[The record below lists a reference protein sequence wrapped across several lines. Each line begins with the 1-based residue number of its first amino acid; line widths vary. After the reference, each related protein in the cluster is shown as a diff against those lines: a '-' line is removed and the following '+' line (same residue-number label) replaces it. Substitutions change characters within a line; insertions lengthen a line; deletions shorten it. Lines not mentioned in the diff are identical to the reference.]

1 MNARHDCHCDPFVLL
16 VDVDPCFSDCE
27 PMPYTSNRSKSSSR
41 FGLRFFTRTLTLLI
55 PVLATQFAWG
65 QNVVR
70 PLSTDPIGKTPSIIG
85 LNSGNYM
92 PGSNNSSFWRWTGVN
107 GARIFTSAPNIEQV
121 DDISGHG
128 DGVNSQSSF
137 LARREAVRSN
147 PTDPSLIN
155 FSVFEDGYRNNDS
168 GFINFDHA
176 YGDLANNGIS
186 QLAIINRTAG
196 QYPMVQDDSAAGWAD
211 RWEHW
216 QHFYAQAYY
225 LGSNHDV
232 ERFSMYNE
240 PDQGSQSVTQADYLL
255 RLQLASDAIQS
266 ALGDVNRDFGKSLT
280 ANVIAPITAG
290 SANEYFART
299 DNSDTRDDNQGWGEL
314 VINNLNTNFLGQ
326 VDTNFQLIHTYG
338 YQQYNADGRE
348 YAADLNFIK
357 NEVARDISQNNLI
370 GEVNVA
376 LTEFNV
382 HSNGVFD
389 TRTDDLNTPSRFA
402 RLGGIFA
409 GLANEQVD
417 ELYLFKFDSNAEDAD
432 LQKNAIFTNSRFDA
446 SYDVGGATKAAGVLQ
461 LFTKGFAGGQDLLGV
476 SETTNNLEVATSYNA
491 SKDAFYMLSANES
504 SSQNRSLTFD
514 LSALGVE
521 PGAIVQIEEVSEGK
535 MAEVTHR
542 IVVPSD
548 MMINVDQAS
557 ESVLLLSVP
566 RTAADHLVDLTASVD
581 ATVRAGNN
589 INSNAGSS
597 DNIFVRNVADGPDGR
612 SVGLIQFDTTGI
624 TEVVAVERAVLQLH
638 GEISEGSEEFVTA
651 HVYGIIGD
659 EWDETTITWGMTDNL
674 GESTGTATL
683 VADNFILGIGETAE
697 FLGHLTV
704 SQSLESVALD
714 VTGFMQHYSDQ
725 RVQFLIAREVRFDGE
740 NVDRSVGAIRFDSK
754 DNASGLG
761 PKLLLELRNV
771 VAVPEPSTFAFL
783 GLVGVGVMA
792 ARKRRRR

>member
-1 MNARHDCHCDPFVLL
+1 
-16 VDVDPCFSDCE
+16 
-27 PMPYTSNRSKSSSR
+27 
-41 FGLRFFTRTLTLLI
+41 
-55 PVLATQFAWG
+55 
-65 QNVVR
+65 
-70 PLSTDPIGKTPSIIG
+70 
-85 LNSGNYM
+85 M